1 MIPEPNIPRAFDD
14 RPTAKFKSE
23 PEDFVVDELEA
34 YTPSGTGEHLY
45 VRLEK
50 RLWTTPLAAAQ
61 VARALGVDPRLVSW
75 AGLKDRVGVTTQTI
89 SLPWPV
95 ARPFEDALASV
106 KEPGLRVLGAARH
119 GNKLKPGHL
128 AGNRFRIRLRGLD
141 ASSTEQITARLERA
155 AIEGV
160 PNAFGA
166 QRFGRDG
173 DNPARALAWLSGRE
187 RGPRDKR
194 QARLLYSA
202 LQSMLFNDL
211 LERRLAD
218 GSWREALPGDI
229 AKRRDSGGLFEVP
242 ASGPELEEARERAR
256 RFEITATG
264 PMFGASMR
272 APSAEAR
279 ALELA
284 VLAER
289 GIAEDAFKPFQR
301 LGEGTRRP
309 LRVPVSEL
317 AVEATDDGL
326 VLAFVLPKG
335 SYATTLLELA
345 CRLVEPPTRP
355 QNPDQAHPGAE
366 LDGLHVEADL
376 DEGSTSG
383 G

>member
-1 MIPEPNIPRAFDD
+1 MIHEPHITPAFDERPRAS
-14 RPTAKFKSE
+14 FKVE

-34 YTPSGTGEHLY
+34 YAPSGSGEHLY

-61 VARALGVDPRLVSW
+61 VARALGVDPRLASW
-75 AGLKDRVGVTTQTI
+75 AGLKDRVGLTTQTI

-95 ARPFEDALASV
+95 GRPFEEALAGFSQ
-106 KEPGLRVLGAARH
+106 PGLRILGAARH

-141 ASSTEQITARLERA
+141 LSSQQKVRSRLELA
-155 AIEGV
+155 AREGV

-173 DNPARALAWLSGRE
+173 DNPERALAWLAGRE

-194 QARLLYSA
+194 QARLLFSA
-202 LQSMLFNDL
+202 LQSVLFNAL
-211 LERRLAD
+211 LERRLTD
-218 GSWREALPGDI
+218 GSWREAVPGDV
-229 AKRRDSGGLFEVP
+229 AKRCDSGGLFDVP
-242 ASGPELEEARERAR
+242 TEGPELEEARERAR

-264 PMFGASMR
+264 PMYGASMR
-272 APSAEAR
+272 WPSGEAR
-279 ALELA
+279 RLEEA

-289 GIAEDAFKPFQR
+289 GLGAEAFRPFAK

-309 LRVPVSEL
+309 LRIAVSEL
-317 AVEATDDGL
+317 SIEASDDGL
-326 VLAFVLPKG
+326 VLGFVLPKG

-345 CRLVEPPTRP
+345 CQLDEPSRGPQNPAQASPGAGPDVTLVEP
-355 QNPDQAHPGAE
+355 
-366 LDGLHVEADL
+366 DL
-376 DEGSTSG
+376 DEGSTSDG
-383 G
+383 